1 VAEIRK
7 NIKKLKAQL
16 KRLGHWDPKTGPPVS
31 PHRGMIWPPLINACR
46 QLKCQLLL

>member
-7 NIKKLKAQL
+7 TIKKLKAQL
-16 KRLGHWDPKTGPPVS
+16 KRLGHWDPKTRPPVS
-31 PHRGMIWPPLINACR
+31 PNLDMIWPSLINACR